1 MSPSR
6 KQPVARV
13 TLADVARLAGVSSAV
28 VSYVINNGPRPVA
41 PATAERV
48 QHAID
53 VLEYRPNT
61 HARALMTGTTGILGL
76 IHPGTGNPFFGEYQD
91 VMYQTAS
98 RAGIALL
105 TASSAGRADT
115 ERDLIEDLARRDVDG
130 ILVVTSMVQSDL
142 SSLHDPRL
150 PLVFL
155 NCPFAIPGHRT
166 IGPDSIGGARGVVSH
181 LLSAHL
187 HRRVALI
194 TGQSSGNEPDDREL
208 GWREA
213 HRTHRRTE
221 GPKVRTGFTLDAGYD
236 ATCDLLARRNR
247 PTAIFVSSDLQAYG
261 AMHAIHDHQLRIP
274 EDIAVA
280 SFDGNAESAH
290 TWPPLTLVQQPVHT
304 MAEAAMAA
312 MLSREPPTHT
322 LFETALILR
331 RSCGC
336 TYQHPNSLAERARDL
351 GA

>member
-142 SSLHDPRL
+142 SSTPTTLDFPSSFSTAHSRSQDIAPSDQTPSAGHAALSATFSALTCTGGLPSSPDRAVETNRTTGSSDGAKLTGLTVGPRGRK
-150 PLVFL
+150 F
-155 NCPFAIPGHRT
+155 
-166 IGPDSIGGARGVVSH
+166 ARG
-181 LLSAHL
+181 
-187 HRRVALI
+187 
-194 TGQSSGNEPDDREL
+194 
-208 GWREA
+208 
-213 HRTHRRTE
+213 
-221 GPKVRTGFTLDAGYD
+221 
-236 ATCDLLARRNR
+236 
-247 PTAIFVSSDLQAYG
+247 
-261 AMHAIHDHQLRIP
+261 
-274 EDIAVA
+274 
-280 SFDGNAESAH
+280 
-290 TWPPLTLVQQPVHT
+290 
-304 MAEAAMAA
+304 
-312 MLSREPPTHT
+312 SR
-322 LFETALILR
+322 
-331 RSCGC
+331 
-336 TYQHPNSLAERARDL
+336 
-351 GA
+351 